1 MEENK
6 SSVYHLGMVSIEI
19 YKNENKVRYQLM
31 VPLGTKWEDA
41 TAVCDD
47 FKVAIAD
54 LQEKAK
60 EQEKSRQQEVVHE
73 AEVA

>member
-6 SSVYHLGMVSIEI
+6 SSIYHLGMVSIEI
-19 YKNENKVRYQLM
+19 YKNENKVRYQFM

-41 TAVCDD
+41 IAVCDD

-54 LQEKAK
+54 LQTKAQ
-60 EQEKSRQQEVVHE
+60 EQLKNQQQEVVHE

>member
-6 SSVYHLGMVSIEI
+6 SPVYHLGMVSIEV

-31 VPLGTKWEDA
+31 IPLGTKWEDA
-41 TAVCDD
+41 IAVCDE
-47 FKVAIAD
+47 FKIAIAD
-54 LQEKAK
+54 LQVKAQ
-60 EQEKSRQQEVVHE
+60 EQQKSQQHEVVHE

>member
-6 SSVYHLGMVSIEI
+6 SIYHLGMVSIEI

-31 VPLGTKWEDA
+31 IPLGTKWEDA
-41 TAVCDD
+41 MSVCDD

-54 LQEKAK
+54 LEKTAKAQEKERQ
-60 EQEKSRQQEVVHE
+60 EQVVHE